1 MVRTIE
7 NYIRLSVTDCKRM
20 GYFTPKAVTAGVV
33 NWTQRGEVV
42 ASIGMQTNLAGTVP
56 YAVLNYNYKGEPVH
70 VELTLRFHPSNLNND
85 TGYYY
90 FVCPVT
96 GLSCRNLYLVDG
108 RFISRWAF
116 RPLYS
121 SQAERRRNG
130 GLAYLCA
137 LADYEK
143 MLDAKYRRLTYRGR
157 LTPWGRKVEKMGAR
171 AELFRNRAFH
181 KAETNGWGSV

>member
-7 NYIRLSVTDCKRM
+7 NYLRLSVKDCKRM
-20 GYFTPKAVTAGVV
+20 GYFAPKSVTTGVV

-42 ASIGMQTNLAGTVP
+42 ASIGMQTNMAGTVP

-70 VELTLRFHPSNLNND
+70 VELTLRFRPSNLNNG
-85 TGYYY
+85 TGFYY

-96 GLSCRNLYLVDG
+96 GLLCRNLYLVDG
-108 RFISRWAF
+108 KFISRTAF

-121 SQAERRRNG
+121 SQAERRRND
-130 GLAYLCA
+130 GLAYLLA

-143 MLDAKYRRLTYRGR
+143 LLDVKYRRLTYRGR
-157 LTPWGRKVEKMGAR
+157 LTPWGRKVEKAEAR
-171 AELFRNRAFH
+171 AGVFRNRAFRR
-181 KAETNGWGSV
+181 AETKGWNSV

>member
-1 MVRTIE
+1 MARTID
-7 NYIRLSVTDCKRM
+7 NYLRLSVTACKRM
-20 GYFTPKAVTAGVV
+20 GYFRPKSLTSGVV

-42 ASIGMQTNLAGTVP
+42 ASISMQTNTAGIVP
-56 YAVLNYNYKGEPVH
+56 YAVLNYNYKGTPVH
-70 VELTLRFHPSNLNND
+70 VELTLRFRPSNLNNG

-108 RFISRWAF
+108 QFISRTAF
-116 RPLYS
+116 RPLYNC
-121 SQAERRRNG
+121 QAERRRNDS
-130 GLAYLCA
+130 LRYLLA

-157 LTPWGRKVEKMGAR
+157 LTPYGRRVEKLGAQ
-171 AELFRNRAFH
+171 AELFLNRAYH
-181 KAETNGWGSV
+181 RAQTKGWDSV